1 VKSPLQFAYDAHA
14 LKCELAGEV
23 LRSSG
28 KLRLRVTGC
37 SMLPAVWPGDTLF
50 VERTTRE
57 SVEEGDIV
65 LYERDRRFFVHRVV
79 RKTRADADSSILTRG
94 DAMPQPDP
102 PVSSRDLLG
111 RVSFIVRDGRRIEP
125 RKRLRLPQRAL
136 AALVRRSETAAGL
149 LVRARSMLQTS
160 LNQNANDRA
169 VPCQN

>member
-1 VKSPLQFAYDAHA
+1 MREGRHSISPVRVKPKSIVKSLLQFACDAHA

-79 RKTRADADSSILTRG
+79 RKTRADAD
-94 DAMPQPDP
+94 
-102 PVSSRDLLG
+102 
-111 RVSFIVRDGRRIEP
+111 
-125 RKRLRLPQRAL
+125 
-136 AALVRRSETAAGL
+136 
-149 LVRARSMLQTS
+149 
-160 LNQNANDRA
+160 
-169 VPCQN
+169 